1 MLRAVPARQERLDED
16 QIGVLRELTSS
27 LVAAKPDAAG
37 EYARFLGIKQRGL
50 CLPEAD
56 LANRV
61 GGATVLVTGGTGCIG
76 STLMAQLAAR
86 EPGRLIS
93 VSRGVTAGWPRQESA
108 EYRYAD
114 VRDRRAI
121 DELIA
126 AVRPDIIFHVAAQR
140 SPALAE
146 VEVHRTVTT
155 NVLGSRNVLTAAA
168 AAGVPQVVV
177 ASTGKAL
184 RPYSPEMYTA
194 SKRAAEWV
202 ATTIASDGDML
213 CSASRFT
220 HVIDNSIVYQRLQGW
235 AEDDGRGVVRLH
247 SSTIAFYVQS
257 ALESAQLLLLA
268 LLGAERGEFRVH
280 AITDLGWPVSL
291 IDVAVGVLAHKG
303 SRSPIYFSGYDPGY
317 EEVPFPG
324 LYDPATAGDVSP
336 LLNAF
341 ETAAAV
347 GSPCPMVDAFRLD
360 MAPDQVA
367 PKLLTAL
374 ETVCERTEDADT
386 VRHALDDL
394 SWSVLDA
401 TLGAAA
407 RPALTRSAKLVVQH
421 EHAMTPVHRRVMES
435 IKGHANAELSVAG
448 RSRLQTAGG
457 CGLAAGETV
466 RAARSRPGRPY
477 SVSRAAIPS
486 SMQSTPNSNRSSR
499 VSGES
504 GSTPDSRMRTRCGYR
519 PDSLILRP
527 NSAMDSSISP
537 SVMPAVVSARLSP
550 QRISW
555 ISRSAAP
562 TT

>member
-1 MLRAVPARQERLDED
+1 
-16 QIGVLRELTSS
+16 
-27 LVAAKPDAAG
+27 
-37 EYARFLGIKQRGL
+37 
-50 CLPEAD
+50 
-56 LANRV
+56 
-61 GGATVLVTGGTGCIG
+61 
-76 STLMAQLAAR
+76 
-86 EPGRLIS
+86 
-93 VSRGVTAGWPRQESA
+93 
-108 EYRYAD
+108 
-114 VRDRRAI
+114 
-121 DELIA
+121 
-126 AVRPDIIFHVAAQR
+126 
-140 SPALAE
+140 
-146 VEVHRTVTT
+146 
-155 NVLGSRNVLTAAA
+155 
-168 AAGVPQVVV
+168 
-177 ASTGKAL
+177 
-184 RPYSPEMYTA
+184 MYTA

-202 ATTIASDGDML
+202 ATTVAADGDML

-303 SRSPIYFSGYDPGY
+303 SQSPIYFSGYDPGY

-347 GSPCPMVDAFRLD
+347 DSPCPMVDAFRLD

-386 VRHALDDL
+386 VRHAIDDL

-421 EHAMTPVHRRVMES
+421 EHAMTPVHRRVMEA
-435 IKGHANAELSVAG
+435 IKGHANAALSAAG
-448 RSRLQTAGG
+448 GSPLQTAGG
-457 CGLAAGETV
+457 RGLAAGDRKGGAGPD
-466 RAARSRPGRPY
+466 RAALT
-477 SVSRAAIPS
+477 A
-486 SMQSTPNSNRSSR
+486 
-499 VSGES
+499 
-504 GSTPDSRMRTRCGYR
+504 
-519 PDSLILRP
+519 
-527 NSAMDSSISP
+527 
-537 SVMPAVVSARLSP
+537 
-550 QRISW
+550 
-555 ISRSAAP
+555 
-562 TT
+562 